1 MGYYYVN
8 GQKIYR
14 LEEAVITKPKYLSGT
29 KPLKALEAHDLKEE
43 KFKKALDWVLSI
55 PGIYTKDTLG
65 KKIISYGQI
74 KQKEVHISLENIPED
89 FGTVDMSYLLA
100 NIPINCIDRA
110 EYTTSADDQC
120 MYIFLKFKKGTDFT
134 LRGLDFYRFIPLG
147 YHQPAEFYVPRY
159 EVKEDAAIPSRRKAN
174 AILESGCTS
183 EKRRTDHAAFLHH
196 RPARALHRKTGRHH
210 HKRRDDTIY
219 NDN

>member
-1 MGYYYVN
+1 M
-8 GQKIYR
+8 
-14 LEEAVITKPKYLSGT
+14 
-29 KPLKALEAHDLKEE
+29 KEE

-134 LRGLDFYRFIPLG
+134 LRGLDFYRFTPLG

-159 EVKEDAAIPSRRKAN
+159 EVKEEHSNPLPDERPTLYWNPDVRLRKGEPATLRFYTTDRQGPFTVK
-174 AILESGCTS
+174 LEGITTKGEIIRS
-183 EKRRTDHAAFLHH
+183 
-196 RPARALHRKTGRHH
+196 
-210 HKRRDDTIY
+210 TIRIG
-219 NDN
+219 NE